1 MGGCKSKCFEFSP
14 TEVSIIA
21 PGDYDCNLSSIMT
34 LTFTPGILGPN
45 GTLLVYGDNVLMA
58 TIYFNNNTV
67 SQINP
72 ESFITYT
79 KNDTSYNLTIT
90 SKIPGLTEG
99 VNYILGDNY
108 KILYLDYAFACAN
121 FPHGTYIVFSRI
133 SRELSI
139 QQTTPQNNTIS
150 IVSLILLVVILLL
163 LIGLIL
169 LFIFKY

>member
-14 TEVSIIA
+14 TEVSIITPA
-21 PGDYDCNLSSIMT
+21 DYNCNLSSIMT

-45 GTLLVYGDNVLMA
+45 GTLLVYGDNVLIA

-67 SQINP
+67 SRIVP

-79 KNDTSYNLTIT
+79 QSDTSYNLTIT
-90 SKIPGLTEG
+90 GKIPGLTEG

-108 KILYLDYAFACAN
+108 SILYPDNAFACTN
-121 FPHGTYIVFSRI
+121 FPRGSYVVFSRI
-133 SRELSI
+133 GRELRI

-150 IVSLILLVVILLL
+150 IVSLILLIVILLL